1 MAQESNDWRIRYVF
15 GIPELVISN
24 ATQLL
29 NCFFFPYCLWSL
41 DLDENKIVD
50 LLSGEKDV
58 FKRRGTPDEANN
70 SSVQTEPIVIRLIV
84 DISGAF

>member
-1 MAQESNDWRIRYVF
+1 M
-15 GIPELVISN
+15 
-24 ATQLL
+24 
-29 NCFFFPYCLWSL
+29 
-41 DLDENKIVD
+41 
-50 LLSGEKDV
+50 